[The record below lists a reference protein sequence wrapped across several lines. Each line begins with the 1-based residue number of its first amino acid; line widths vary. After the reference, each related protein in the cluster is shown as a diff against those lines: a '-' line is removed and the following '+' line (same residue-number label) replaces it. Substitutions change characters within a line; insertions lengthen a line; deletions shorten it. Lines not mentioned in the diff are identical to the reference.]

1 MTGSRTASL
10 LLALLIVVFLA
21 PRGNGRR
28 AQPGQCADRLDR
40 LLLF

>member
-10 LLALLIVVFLA
+10 LLALLIVFFFSA
-21 PRGNGRR
+21 GGNRR
-28 AQPGQCADRLDR
+28 CAQPGQCADRLDR